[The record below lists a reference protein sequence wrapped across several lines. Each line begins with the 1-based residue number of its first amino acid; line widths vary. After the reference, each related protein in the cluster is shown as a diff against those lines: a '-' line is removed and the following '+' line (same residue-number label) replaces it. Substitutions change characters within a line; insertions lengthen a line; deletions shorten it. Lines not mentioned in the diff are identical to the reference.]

1 MIIKR
6 PFWYP
11 PGNSDR
17 TLHIYLPDDYYS
29 TEERYPVIYFFDG
42 HNLFFNEDATYG
54 TCWGL
59 KGFLDRWHKKIIIVG
74 MECSHV
80 NQERLSEYCPYE
92 KHFFGKTIHGKGK
105 ETFDWIVHEIK
116 PMIDK
121 EYRTWGHREA
131 TGIAGSSMGGIMSM
145 YGIIRYND
153 IFSKAAC
160 VSTGIFWNLSDFRK
174 DLKQVQLSP
183 DTRIYMS
190 WGEIESGKAAHNGN
204 PEFDT
209 REARST
215 RKFEKE
221 LQAKN
226 ARTYLYFQ
234 PNGRH
239 CEADWAAQVPLF
251 LDWLWLQP

>member
-59 KGFLDRWHKKIIIVG
+59 KDFLDRWHKKIIIVG
-74 MECSHV
+74 MACSHV
-80 NQERLSEYCPYE
+80 NQERLS
-92 KHFFGKTIHGKGK
+92 
-105 ETFDWIVHEIK
+105 
-116 PMIDK
+116 PMIDR
-121 EYRTWGHREA
+121 EYRTWSHREA

-160 VSTGIFWNLSDFRK
+160 VSTGVFWNLSDFRK

-251 LDWLWLQP
+251 MDWLWLQP